1 RGWIGFTAASSAAVT
16 IVAPSGAA
24 IRLIRP
30 DATELLTN
38 RTQRAAGRS
47 PVNRPRPA
55 TSVGSSR
62 RPIERPTQP
71 PSFLAS
77 PAIRSRASLKLF
89 AGGAEY
95 ANGPC
100 EDHQPPSSNKSF
112 VPCSA
117 GRHRSPQTC
126 EDTGWIRIGN
136 RLDLGGRQSRRSQ
149 QRQRL
154 HVGRRERII
163 SAQHDVIKSGK
174 LDQKPQRLGR
184 MDDAVVEHL

>member
-1 RGWIGFTAASSAAVT
+1 M
-16 IVAPSGAA
+16 VAPFGAT

-30 DATELLTN
+30 EATELLTN
-38 RTQRAAGRS
+38 RTHRAAGRS

-62 RPIERPTQP
+62 RRIERPTQP

-89 AGGAEY
+89 AGGAEC

-100 EDHQPPSSNKSF
+100 EDHQLPSSNQSF

-117 GRHRSPQTC
+117 GRHRSQQTC
-126 EDTGWIRIGN
+126 EDTAWIRIGN
-136 RLDLGGRQSRRSQ
+136 LLGLGGRTY
-149 QRQRL
+149 
-154 HVGRRERII
+154 
-163 SAQHDVIKSGK
+163 
-174 LDQKPQRLGR
+174 
-184 MDDAVVEHL
+184 HLT